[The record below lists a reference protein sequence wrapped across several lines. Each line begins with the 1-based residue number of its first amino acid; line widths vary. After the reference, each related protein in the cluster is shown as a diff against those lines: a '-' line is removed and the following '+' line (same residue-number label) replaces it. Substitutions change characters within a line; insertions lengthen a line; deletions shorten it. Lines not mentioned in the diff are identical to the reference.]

1 MLHWVF
7 FRLSSHSF
15 AVSICMHCFWAAWLL
30 MGKTET
36 LRGTGDTPFSH
47 LQLWKS
53 IHEGYLRPLLD
64 VLHRI
69 GFYHI
74 FLSHTHLAHTVKK
87 EITALNFLHVNLPF
101 VRLLIPDFIFFLFF
115 RPVMKRDSPKATE
128 SSFFGFSNS
137 RIFGQHQNREA
148 VKKGSWV
155 KRKNMCVKLRA
166 PFVSCAWVLKMMND
180 LSIFS
185 LRILRIVLLGGTL

>member
-1 MLHWVF
+1 
-7 FRLSSHSF
+7 
-15 AVSICMHCFWAAWLL
+15 MHCFWAAWLL

-101 VRLLIPDFIFFLFF
+101 VRLLIPDFIFFFF
-115 RPVMKRDSPKATE
+115 QACNEERLTKGNGK
-128 SSFFGFSNS
+128 FFLWLQQFQDFWSTS
-137 RIFGQHQNREA
+137 KQ
-148 VKKGSWV
+148 GS
-155 KRKNMCVKLRA
+155 C
-166 PFVSCAWVLKMMND
+166 
-180 LSIFS
+180 
-185 LRILRIVLLGGTL
+185 